1 MKKISVIVPVYN
13 VEDYLERCLHSLVK
27 QTIED
32 IEIILINDGSPDNS
46 QKIINCFKEQY
57 PDKIVSVEIE
67 NSGVARA
74 RNIGLQYATG
84 EYVGF
89 VDSDDYV
96 DVSMFEKLYEKA
108 QEDEADIVAS
118 GYTRLWSASS
128 KDFQLGETE
137 IYGKSLK
144 ESPMILVSGV
154 PYIWNKIFSRS
165 MINENKISF
174 NEFGIFEDLLFS
186 YQCYL
191 YANCISKCDKPLYYY
206 RVRREGS
213 ATNRFS
219 EKFFD
224 IFRVMDLLI
233 QNCKDQGIYEIL
245 KEELEYTA
253 LNHIIIRWETEVLPE
268 EVELKK
274 RFFKKSL
281 AYLSKTFPGYQR
293 DKLYFERYPDKDPK
307 EYFSRKYWKKR
318 FKKDIIHVSRQQNIS
333 ERVKK
338 KIANGISRKK
348 KELMNSFAANPGSKY
363 LEFVKQMPI
372 NEKWI
377 LFDSQ
382 HGADFNGNMFYLLKE
397 VYYNFKFS
405 DFEYYIPVSEERIEE
420 FKEKLYFYGMTDVK
434 FVMYESTEHL
444 KALAAAKYLFTDTSM
459 PVYFIKREQQ
469 MYLNTWHGTPFKTLG
484 RSSHGE
490 MHRIGNLQRNFRIAD
505 YILYPSDYMKE
516 HMLEDYMIDNVGMN
530 KILLTGYPRNTVFF
544 EEPNKNIIK
553 AEHLEGKQVV
563 AYLPT
568 WRGNLK
574 DVSGEDKILT
584 YLRQIDSSLKE
595 NQVCY
600 VNLHPYLK
608 GSIDFSQFENLR
620 TIPLKYETYDFLN
633 CCDVLITDYSSVFF
647 DYACTK
653 KKIILF
659 AYDEEEYFRDRGVYF
674 GFEKLPFTKVTNVEE
689 LMKAIEEPINYD
701 DKEFLQKFCPY
712 EAGDVAEKICNQMI
726 LGEKSDLIVQEI
738 PNNKKENVLVF
749 VGNLKNNLIIDQLYN
764 TLYEMDFVNQNI
776 YLTFRAR
783 NVARNKCVLRM
794 LPPNIKYIGQ
804 LGGATLSAKQEKII
818 YKYNHHSET
827 YQKNKSQLDQIF
839 IEEKKRLFDQTKID
853 KIIYYGAFDRTEMA
867 VLGKF
872 ECKKYFYIATP
883 KFKSIPIS
891 PLIFDMYDTIWVKD
905 EGMKEYVDTMCDP
918 GKVKILKC
926 KEELFS

>member
-1 MKKISVIVPVYN
+1 MKKISIIVPVYN
-13 VEDYLERCLHSLVK
+13 VENYLERCLNSLVK
-27 QTIED
+27 QTIDD

-46 QKIINCFKEQY
+46 QKIIDRFKDQY
-57 PDKIVSVEIE
+57 PDKIVSIEIE
-67 NSGVARA
+67 NSGVAHA
-74 RNIGLQYATG
+74 RNVGLQHATG
-84 EYVGF
+84 EYIGF

-96 DVSMFEKLYEKA
+96 DVSMYENLYQKA
-108 QEDEADIVAS
+108 KEEESDIVMS
-118 GYTRLWSASS
+118 GYTRLWRASS
-128 KDFQLGETE
+128 KDYQLGEME
-137 IYGKSLK
+137 LYGKSLS

-154 PYIWNKIFSRS
+154 PYIWNKIFSRR
-165 MINENKISF
+165 MINENKILF

-191 YANCISKCDKPLYYY
+191 YANRISKCDKALYYY

-213 ATNRFS
+213 ATNHFS

-233 QNCKDQGIYEIL
+233 QNCKDQGVYEKL
-245 KEELEYTA
+245 KTELEYTA
-253 LNHIIIRWETEVLPE
+253 LNHMIIRWEAKVLPE
-268 EVELKK
+268 EMELKK
-274 RFFKKSL
+274 RFYEKSL
-281 AYLSKTFPGYQR
+281 QYLSKNFPRYQ
-293 DKLYFERYPDKDPK
+293 KNQLYFERYPDKESK
-307 EYFSRKYWKKR
+307 EYFSRKYWNRR
-318 FKKDIIHVSRQQNIS
+318 FKKDIISTSRSQNFS
-333 ERVKK
+333 GRLMKK
-338 KIANGISRKK
+338 VTNGISRKK
-348 KELMNSFAANPGSKY
+348 EELKNSFAVNPGSKY
-363 LEFVKQMPI
+363 LEFVKKMPI

-397 VYYNFKFS
+397 VYYNPKFS
-405 DFEYYIPVSEERIEE
+405 DFECYIPVSEERLEE
-420 FKEKLYFYGMTDVK
+420 FKEKLYFYGMTDVS
-434 FVMYESTEHL
+434 FVMYESEEHL
-444 KALAAAKYLFTDTSM
+444 KALATAKYLFTDTSM

-484 RSSHGE
+484 RSSHSE
-490 MHRIGNLQRNFRIAD
+490 MHRIGNLQRNFRNAD

-516 HMLEDYMIDNVGMN
+516 HMLEDYMINNVGMN

-544 EEPNKNIIK
+544 EEPNKDIIK
-553 AEHLEGKQVV
+553 AEHLEGKQVM

-574 DVSGEDKILT
+574 DVSGEDEILI
-584 YLRQIDSSLKE
+584 YLRQIDSALKE

-633 CCDVLITDYSSVFF
+633 CCDILITDYSSVFF

-674 GFEKLPFTKVTNVEE
+674 GFEELPFTKVTNVED

-712 EAGDVAEKICNQMI
+712 EAGDVAEKICSQTI
-726 LGEKSDLIVQEI
+726 LGEKSDLIIQEI
-738 PNNKKENVLVF
+738 PDNKKENVLVF

-764 TLYEMDFVNQNI
+764 TLYEMDFENQNI
-776 YLTFRAR
+776 YLTFKAR
-783 NVARNKCVLRM
+783 NVARNKCVLRT

-804 LGGATLSAKQEKII
+804 LGGMTLSAKQEKII

-827 YQKNKSQLDQIF
+827 YQKNKKQLDQLF
-839 IEEKKRLFDQTKID
+839 MEEKKRLFDQTKID
-853 KIIYYGAFDRTEMA
+853 KVIYYGAFDRTEMA

-872 ECKKYFYIATP
+872 DCKKCFYIATP
-883 KFKSIPIS
+883 KFKNIPIS
-891 PLIFDMYDTIWVKD
+891 RLIFDMYDTIWVKD
-905 EGMKEYVDTMCDP
+905 EKMKEYVDTMCDR